1 MSVITASDFIEW
13 KAHPVTKA
21 FFQACYERVEEAK
34 ENLSVSAGLN
44 PQEDNMLRG
53 FIRAYREIQE
63 FHILDLE
70 GTEID

>member
-21 FFQACYERVEEAK
+21 FYQACEERVQEAM

-44 PQEDNMLRG
+44 SNEDNLLRG
-53 FIRAYREIQE
+53 FIRAYREIPE

-70 GTEID
+70 GVDIA